1 MRHLM
6 DAFANGFNDDDDDD
20 DDGANAAALL
30 PPPLVLVPLSP
41 LSWDRS

>member
-20 DDGANAAALL
+20 DGANAAALV

>member
-20 DDGANAAALL
+20 DGANAAALV

-41 LSWDRS
+41 PSWDRS